1 MQRRLSIAL
10 LIVLTSLLGC
20 GEVRESWEA
29 GSMAAR
35 DVHRGN
41 SQALCGRFSEK
52 MLEALP
58 CDAVERVLRQTVDV
72 VGAPL
77 GKCRWAYTY
86 QVHSVDPVQATA
98 IYKCPF
104 ARESVKVTVAVEVR
118 ESGTRIT
125 GLWTDSPLLRSSP
138 VLLRFELC
146 REINEGRNACIGRL
160 SETAWNEPRIS
171 VWNRWQNLRGGDRV
185 GWKWLA
191 PNGEQVTEFEHQVEE
206 SPPFEYRTWAYIE
219 PDELETES
227 PYGTWTV
234 KLALNGKELEA
245 FQFEVVGREARGG
258 QERRLPERLGRQV
271 ASSSS
276 SDDSLK

>member
-1 MQRRLSIAL
+1 MQRRLSIAV
-10 LIVLTSLLGC
+10 LIVLTALLGC

-29 GSMAAR
+29 GSRAAR
-35 DVHRGN
+35 DVHWGN
-41 SQALCGRFSEK
+41 AQALCGRFSEK

-58 CDAVERVLRQTVDV
+58 CDAVGRVLRQMVDV

-77 GKCRWAYTY
+77 GRCRWAYTY
-86 QVHSVDPVQATA
+86 QIHSVDPVQATA

-125 GLWTDSPLLRSSP
+125 GLWTDSPLLRSNP

-146 REINEGRNACIGRL
+146 REINERRNACIGKL
-160 SETAWNEPRIS
+160 SEASWSEPRIS
-171 VWNRWQNLRGGDRV
+171 VWNKWQNLRGGDRV
-185 GWKWLA
+185 GWKWIA
-191 PNGEQVTEFEHQVEE
+191 PDGEKVAEFEHQVEE
-206 SPPFEYRTWAYIE
+206 SPSFDYRTWAYIE
-219 PDELETES
+219 PAEMETEN

-234 KLALNGKELEA
+234 KLGLNGKELEA
-245 FQFEVVGREARGG
+245 FQFEVAHRGARGV
-258 QERRLPERLGRQV
+258 QKHRLSEPPGRQV

-276 SDDSLK
+276 ADDLPK